1 MQDSGSS
8 DGAAALAPSRRRRW
22 WMLGT
27 IGVLLLVLYVVALA
41 WVTQRLQTD
50 VENSIHPVQALQAGP
65 PGG

>member
-1 MQDSGSS
+1 
-8 DGAAALAPSRRRRW
+8 
-22 WMLGT
+22 MLGT

-65 PGG
+65 GG